1 LSDLALLLIIAPTNL
16 LEPEESDMRIASCAL
31 AIGVAFSM
39 GLAEPARS
47 ETACAQPVK
56 VIVAY
61 PPGAPDDLIARLLT
75 QKLAEKGGRYIVENM
90 PGASGI
96 IGNTAAA
103 KAAPDGCTLLVV
115 NQNFVVQPA
124 VNAKF
129 SYDVPGSFAPVA
141 FLAAAPET
149 ISVNPSVPAKTMQ
162 ELVVLLKAN
171 PGKYSYASPGH
182 ASSPHIAAER
192 LFRLTYGLD
201 VTHVPFQGGPPAV
214 TSTIGGHTA
223 IVHLTLPVVAPSV
236 KDGKLRMLAVA
247 DRKRHPEFPD
257 VPTLAESGIPN
268 HEVGFWNALLAPR
281 GTPADILDDL
291 NRQVAQV
298 MAQPEVREKLAVIGF
313 TPVTGSRS
321 ALAEHI
327 DAELA
332 LWKSIVT
339 QAKIKID

>member
-1 LSDLALLLIIAPTNL
+1 MRMAFCRAGDRRRVFDGTGGACPCRNGVRATGESHRGLS
-16 LEPEESDMRIASCAL
+16 
-31 AIGVAFSM
+31 
-39 GLAEPARS
+39 
-47 ETACAQPVK
+47 
-56 VIVAY
+56 
-61 PPGAPDDLIARLLT
+61 ARLPGRSDCPGT
-75 QKLAEKGGRYIVENM
+75 DAKARRKGRPLHRRESCR
-90 PGASGI
+90 ARAGI

-141 FLAAAPET
+141 FLATAPET

-162 ELVVLLKAN
+162 ELIALLKAN
-171 PGKYSYASPGH
+171 PGKYSYASPGY

-192 LFRLTYGLD
+192 LFRLTHGLD

-247 DRKRHPEFPD
+247 DQKRHPEFPD
-257 VPTLAESGIPN
+257 VPTLAEAGIPN

-298 MAQPEVREKLAVIGF
+298 MAQPEVREKLGVIGF
-313 TPVTGSRS
+313 TRRDRLACGVGRAHRRRACAMEVHRHSGQDQDRLSSLQWS
-321 ALAEHI
+321 ARH
-327 DAELA
+327 
-332 LWKSIVT
+332 SIRT
-339 QAKIKID
+339 C